1 MGLFNNNLRRKRRRR
16 NRSKATSR
24 FHPEY
29 PRLVVYRSNKHF
41 ESQIINDFD
50 GQTLA
55 SCSSRDRNLK
65 KKLEDSQNKT
75 DLSAIVGKNLA
86 KIAKKKKITKVVF
99 DRNGYP
105 FHGRVKAFADAAREA
120 GLEF

>member
-1 MGLFNNNLRRKRRRR
+1 MTVPTQPKQIK
-16 NRSKATSR
+16 SKWYYIFWAIATLAVVLGQIYVATS
-24 FHPEY
+24 
-29 PRLVVYRSNKHF
+29 YRA
-41 ESQIINDFD
+41 
-50 GQTLA
+50 LA
-55 SCSSRDRNLK
+55 HILELSLTWIKEKENL
-65 KKLEDSQNKT
+65 LNEIDNIEESQNKT

-86 KIAKKKKITKVVF
+86 NIAKKKKITKVVF

>member
-1 MGLFNNNLRRKRRRR
+1 MGLFNNNLRRKIRRR
-16 NRSKATSR
+16 NRSKSTSM

-29 PRLVVYRSNKHF
+29 PRLVVYRSNRHF
-41 ESQIINDFD
+41 ESQIVNDFE
-50 GQTLA
+50 GQTLV
-55 SCSSRDRNLK
+55 SSSSKDKNLK
-65 KKLEDSQNKT
+65 KQVEKSKNKT
-75 DLSAIVGKNLA
+75 DISVLVGKNLA
-86 KIAKKKKITKVVF
+86 KVAKKKNITKVVF

>member
-1 MGLFNNNLRRKRRRR
+1 M
-16 NRSKATSR
+16 

-29 PRLVVYRSNKHF
+29 LRLVVYRSNKHF
-41 ESQIINDFD
+41 ESQIVNDFE
-50 GQTLA
+50 GQTLV
-55 SCSSRDRNLK
+55 SSSSKDKSLK
-65 KKLEDSQNKT
+65 KQVEKSKNKT
-75 DLSAIVGKNLA
+75 DISVLVGKNLA
-86 KIAKKKKITKVVF
+86 KVAKKKNITKVVF